1 MSKTLY
7 GNQLGSETLRAGK
20 VLTISVD
27 AGGGAIVEQFNDGR
41 KIAGS
46 DITASTAF
54 GPFVDDTVLK
64 VSAKAG
70 ATVTIGDPVD
80 QVAQRPT
87 DSKAAAVDSLV
98 SDAGIGPLSIAAPDG
113 TERGDTL
120 TATPNAGWTVASY
133 QWTRDGVDI
142 SGETSST
149 YTLTLADE
157 GALIGCRAGS
167 PVFTS
172 RLEIPAGTYPTGY
185 LSLNGGVLSLGSGVL
200 SLV

>member
-1 MSKTLY
+1 MPSVIPAVS
-7 GNQLGSETLRAGK
+7 GSTSPDPGGFRAAG
-20 VLTISVD
+20 VTATGLNGQALVWTGAQWQSSVS
-27 AGGGAIVEQFNDGR
+27 G
-41 KIAGS
+41 
-46 DITASTAF
+46 
-54 GPFVDDTVLK
+54 
-64 VSAKAG
+64 
-70 ATVTIGDPVD
+70 
-80 QVAQRPT
+80 
-87 DSKAAAVDSLV
+87 
-98 SDAGIGPLSIAAPDG
+98 AGIGPLSIAAPDG

-120 TATPNAGWTVASY
+120 TATPTAGWTVATY